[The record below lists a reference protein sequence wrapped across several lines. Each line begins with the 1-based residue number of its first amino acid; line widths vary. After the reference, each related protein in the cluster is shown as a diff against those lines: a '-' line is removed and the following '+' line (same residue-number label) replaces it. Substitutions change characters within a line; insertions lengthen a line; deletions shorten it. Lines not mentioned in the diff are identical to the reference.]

1 MAVAVKKSTTSTTT
15 EKGESKVN
23 ATTAKKT
30 VRVRK
35 AAPQEAATK
44 KKVVTVKKKVT
55 APTAPKSSVP
65 AKVTTAKTTTGK
77 RSLSVKKVAK
87 ASTTTFT
94 PYRFLRSL
102 IASGVDREYVVFYFD
117 EDGAVI
123 DVDSEFIKFS
133 CVFPDSSQK
142 HVTVTEID
150 DNGEVVATW
159 YDDDDREDAVQ
170 ITIER
175 FVRLHNAAEAASDN
189 EPDLALKDAVDKF
202 ITDAVENLE
211 EQTSS
216 ESETVFS
223 GTVEIKAAAPKKV
236 AARKTTQRKTT
247 PKKTSTPKV

>member
-1 MAVAVKKSTTSTTT
+1 MAVAVKKTVVVVSPTT

-23 ATTAKKT
+23 ATTAKKA
-30 VRVRK
+30 VRVSRK
-35 AAPQEAATK
+35 AAPKEAATK
-44 KKVVTVKKKVT
+44 KKVVTVKKKAA
-55 APTAPKSSVP
+55 APIAPKSSVP
-65 AKVTTAKTTTGK
+65 AKVTTAKATAGK
-77 RSLSVKKVAK
+77 RSLSVKNAAK

-175 FVRLHNAAEAASDN
+175 FVRLHNAAQANSEN
-189 EPDLALKDAVDKF
+189 EV
-202 ITDAVENLE
+202 VETE
-211 EQTSS
+211 
-216 ESETVFS
+216 V
-223 GTVEIKAAAPKKV
+223 K
-236 AARKTTQRKTT
+236 KTT
-247 PKKTSTPKV
+247 PKKTSTQKV

>member
-1 MAVAVKKSTTSTTT
+1 MAVAVKKTVVVVSPTT

-23 ATTAKKT
+23 ATTAKKA
-30 VRVRK
+30 VRVSRK
-35 AAPQEAATK
+35 AAPKEAATK
-44 KKVVTVKKKVT
+44 KKVVTVKKKAA

-65 AKVTTAKTTTGK
+65 AKVTTAKATAGK
-77 RSLSVKKVAK
+77 RSLSVKNAAK

-175 FVRLHNAAEAASDN
+175 FIRLHNAAESNSVKEAA
-189 EPDLALKDAVDKF
+189 ETEVKAQ
-202 ITDAVENLE
+202 E
-211 EQTSS
+211 E
-216 ESETVFS
+216 
-223 GTVEIKAAAPKKV
+223 KV
-236 AARKTTQRKTT
+236 ASRPVASKPKPRSKTVT